1 MSKFRNEIN
10 SILRKLQ
17 NGDTSQ
23 QKVLYDGTINYLK
36 MIALRYAVD
45 KNDCEDILNDAYFRM
60 FRYIKSA
67 DTERDGYN
75 WMCKIVQNASYDFNK
90 KVMPSVPLEDISLKV
105 IVGDYEGDLI
115 DKDELVRHML
125 ELSEDEQ
132 KLIYYRFYEDMS
144 YDEIAEKIGTKKST
158 AHKRIVAVIK
168 KLRKMY

>member
-45 KNDCEDILNDAYFRM
+45 KNDCEDILNDAYFLM

-75 WMCKIVQNASYDFNK
+75 WMCKIVQNAAYDFNK

>member
-1 MSKFRNEIN
+1 M
-10 SILRKLQ
+10 
-17 NGDTSQ
+17 
-23 QKVLYDGTINYLK
+23 
-36 MIALRYAVD
+36 
-45 KNDCEDILNDAYFRM
+45 
-60 FRYIKSA
+60 
-67 DTERDGYN
+67 
-75 WMCKIVQNASYDFNK
+75 QNAAYDFNK